1 MGSFI
6 TFLLVVAYAGTAMKF
21 WQGFERTNFSR
32 NLVNRLSL
40 SLLWPALFVVNPSY
54 RRNFN
59 RALKG

>member
-1 MGSFI
+1 MVSFI
-6 TFLLVVAYAGTAMKF
+6 TFLLGVAYAGIAVKF
-21 WQGFERTNFSR
+21 WQGFERTNFNRS
-32 NLVNRLSL
+32 LVNRLSL